1 MEYISAREAAARWD
15 VHIRVV
21 QNLCKAGRV
30 AGARKYGNV
39 WMLPSNAQ
47 KPDDPRRERK
57 QAGTRR
63 PEYNGSGLLTMA
75 SVSMPTGAPVLP
87 ENLGEP
93 EQRQQIM
100 LEFAF
105 LRGNL
110 AAAARAFELTGR
122 GSGMSLC
129 AVTLTMA
136 AASRTDDWQRFCEAD
151 EFSDS
156 VYRAGSERDRKLA
169 EVALSTALLS
179 QFATELAPPWILNGN
194 FSYVPVEARPMSVY
208 LYAKSLQA
216 RKHSNEIIGVCKT
229 ARALWARDESFTM
242 LDVYLSLLLAAACRA
257 KDDAAGC
264 RRALDQAAEMAI
276 PYGFIAPFAE
286 YRQLMPEEMDEVLR
300 AWKPALVG
308 PVHELGEQIWENWN
322 RFHTRFIRNH
332 MEHLLTPPERR
343 ASYLVAKG
351 ASYRDAAQEMGLAVA
366 EVKLL
371 LASVY
376 KKLYISDRADLAR
389 FML

>member
-63 PEYNGSGLLTMA
+63 PEYNGSGVLTMA

-105 LRGNL
+105 LRGDL

-156 VYRAGSERDRKLA
+156 VCRAGSERDRKLA

-179 QFATELAPPWILNGN
+179 QFATELAPLWILNGN

-257 KDDAAGC
+257 KDDAVGC

-308 PVHELGEQIWENWN
+308 AVHELGEQIWENWN